1 MNLKNINLNVDM
13 NKILKFDNY
22 ITESVNFDD
31 LKTYIKKHEEAGI
44 VDSWNIQKFDV
55 TEFEGK
61 PCLRIR
67 VKGMLHTGYILVVPM
82 SESDDMFEIVAITTR
97 QTIKGRIDKVTKDNI
112 IYIIDGMVERD
123 PKWDDKEYEIRS
135 ERFHKGYKRNV
146 GDLQMYSG
154 KLKSNLDRF
163 AKYNSY

>member
-1 MNLKNINLNVDM
+1 MNTIF
-13 NKILKFDNY
+13 KFDNY
-22 ITESVNFDD
+22 LNESVNFDD
-31 LKTYIKKHEEAGI
+31 LKNYIRKHEESGI
-44 VDSWNIQKFDV
+44 VYSWNIQKFDV
-55 TEFEGK
+55 ADFEGK

-67 VKGMLHTGYILVVPM
+67 VKGMLHTGYILVIPM
-82 SESDDMFEIVAITTR
+82 ENSDLYEVVAITTR
-97 QTIKGRIDKVTKDNI
+97 QTIKGRIDKVEKDNL

-135 ERFHKGYKRNV
+135 ERFHSGYKRNV
-146 GDLQMYSG
+146 GDLNTYNI

>member
-1 MNLKNINLNVDM
+1 M

-123 PKWDDKEYEIRS
+123 PRWDDKEYEIRS

>member
-1 MNLKNINLNVDM
+1 MKLKIMKTNM
-13 NKILKFDNY
+13 NKIFKFDNY

-31 LKTYIKKHEEAGI
+31 LKNYIRKHDESGI
-44 VDSWNIQKFDV
+44 VYSWNIQKFDV
-55 TEFEGK
+55 TDFEGK

-82 SESDDMFEIVAITTR
+82 ENSDLYEVVAITTR
-97 QTIKGRIDKVTKDNI
+97 QTIKGRIDKVEKDNL

-123 PKWDDKEYEIRS
+123 PKWDDKEYELRS
-135 ERFHKGYKRNV
+135 ERFHNGYKRDV
-146 GDLQMYSG
+146 GDLQQYSG
-154 KLKSNLDRF
+154 RLKSNLDRF